1 MKERADVLRAVG
13 CEKKK
18 LCERVNFDLRVKQNG
33 AKSLAECGSTRL
45 ARGYDLKA
53 AHPQVACEQ
62 AQLRGFTASVYAF
75 KGDKRA
81 AHLIV
86 VSTEVE
92 LRFDES
98 VRSRKILSR

>member
-13 CEKKK
+13 CEEQK
-18 LCERVNFDLRVKQNG
+18 LCERVNFNLRVKQNG
-33 AKSLAECGSTRL
+33 AKSLAESGSARL
-45 ARGYDLKA
+45 ARGDDLKA
-53 AHPQVACEQ
+53 AHPQLTCEQ

-75 KGDKRA
+75 KGDKSA

-86 VSTEVE
+86 VSSEVE

-98 VRSRKILSR
+98 VRSRKILAR